1 MNVIHPDD
9 REYMQSSWAAAM
21 EGAPY
26 DIEHRIILNGE
37 VRWLR
42 IKARITFDTN
52 GMPLSA
58 LGITQDITERKQAAI
73 LQETVYHIAEAA
85 QKTSSLQHLYTEIHR
100 NISIVMNARN
110 FYIALYDKSDNN
122 LLNFV
127 YSVDEKDTVRE
138 SMPLGKGLTSHVL
151 STGSSFLYSSEQENS
166 RMEVIGIP
174 PMVWLGVPLIAYGQT
189 IGMMAVQ
196 DYTDV
201 RAYGMRNSVFSNLS
215 RRKLPTPSFSSGPTI
230 CCMQA
235 RPALKWR
242 NPSPI

>member
-1 MNVIHPDD
+1 
-9 REYMQSSWAAAM
+9 
-21 EGAPY
+21 
-26 DIEHRIILNGE
+26 
-37 VRWLR
+37 
-42 IKARITFDTN
+42 
-52 GMPLSA
+52 
-58 LGITQDITERKQAAI
+58 
-73 LQETVYHIAEAA
+73 
-85 QKTSSLQHLYTEIHR
+85 
-100 NISIVMNARN
+100 MNARN

-201 RAYGMRNSVFSNLS
+201 RAYGMREQRILEFV
-215 RRKLPTPSFSSGPTI
+215 SSQVANAIVLKRPTI
-230 CCMQA
+230 CCRQA